1 MLVVLTE
8 RLYYTD
14 CYLSVFDAFVVD
26 RSSDGLRTY
35 LDRTAF
41 YPNSGGQPQ
50 DLGQLGGQQILEV
63 IDEDHRIAHV
73 SAAPLQADHVHG
85 EIDWTRRYDHMQQ
98 HTGQHALSAVLVQLF
113 GFQTLSF
120 HMGTDVSTIEIGVKE
135 LTGRQID
142 ETEQRAN
149 AIVREARPVTIAF
162 EEAAVTQGLRK
173 PSGRSG
179 RLRIIEIQGLDRS
192 ACGGTHLR
200 STAEIGLIQ
209 IRRVEKIRGNVRVE
223 FVCGIRALRRAKQ
236 DFTIASELSRQA
248 AVAIDQLPEHA
259 ASVRRRLSE
268 AEKTCQ
274 KLTVDLA
281 RAEGEALYEKTP
293 PHVDTLRRVL
303 LRVPAID
310 EAVRAKAQAFT
321 NRGKAVVL
329 AIAAESSG
337 VLVACS
343 ADSGFNAGA
352 ILKSALAQAGGRG
365 GGSPTLAQGNS
376 PDASVAESLVAAL
389 GLDASA

>member
-1 MLVVLTE
+1 MLVVLTD

-14 CYLSVFDAFVVD
+14 SYLSSFDASVAD

-41 YPNSGGQPQ
+41 YPTSGGQPH
-50 DLGQLGGQQILEV
+50 DAGQLGGRQIV
-63 IDEDHRIAHV
+63 DVVDEDDRIAHV
-73 SAAPLQADHVHG
+73 TAAPVQADKVHA

-120 HMGTDVSTIEIGVKE
+120 HMGSEVSNIEIAANE
-135 LTGRQID
+135 LTDAQID

-162 EEAAVTQGLRK
+162 EEAAAAQGLRK
-173 PSGRSG
+173 PSGRTG
-179 RLRIIEIQGLDRS
+179 KLRIIEIQGLDRS

-209 IRRVEKIRGNVRVE
+209 MRRIEKIRGNLRVE

-236 DFTIASELSRQA
+236 DFRIASELSRQA
-248 AVAIDQLPEHA
+248 AVAIDQLPEHTA
-259 ASVRRRLSE
+259 AIRRRLAE
-268 AEKTCQ
+268 AEKTSQ
-274 KLTVDLA
+274 RLAVDLA
-281 RAEGEALYEKTP
+281 RAEAQALYETTP
-293 PHVDTLRRVL
+293 PGPDTLRRIL
-303 LRVPAID
+303 LRTPAID
-310 EAVRAKAQAFT
+310 EAVRAKVQAFA
-321 NRGKAVVL
+321 NRGKAVAL
-329 AIAAESSG
+329 AIAVESPG
-337 VLVACS
+337 VLIACS
-343 ADSGFNAGA
+343 HDSGLDAGA
-352 ILKSALAQAGGRG
+352 ILKAALAQAGGRG

-376 PDASVAESLVAAL
+376 PEPHVLEYLTTAL
-389 GLDASA
+389 GF